1 MQTLGVKPSMNI
13 VVHSQETMEVVINRK
28 IEFIYSKQTKWL
40 KVLVPSLIS
49 KVGGKCLFDE
59 FQCEIESLT
68 ELERVAIQ
76 YYVDKVNEF
85 KEVLGCNLIAVT

>member
-13 VVHSQETMEVVINRK
+13 IVHSQETMEVVINRK
-28 IEFIYSKQTKWL
+28 VEFIYSKQTKWL

-59 FQCEIESLT
+59 FQCDIEDLA
-68 ELERVAIQ
+68 ELER
-76 YYVDKVNEF
+76 
-85 KEVLGCNLIAVT
+85 LAVTYYITNIGKLKEEQHD